1 MRSAIAVCLLL
12 LGMTGCEARPKD
24 WTAYVLPDPDR
35 PQGSVLVRGMQTLPA
50 CRRAAIDVMVRLGG
64 SDVGIYE
71 CGYDC
76 HYSKR
81 YRTLI
86 CKEMRT

>member
-1 MRSAIAVCLLL
+1 MRPASLAIVLTLLA
-12 LGMTGCEARPKD
+12 GCDRRPKD

-35 PQGSVLVRGMQTLPA
+35 TESAVYVGGLKDLPS

-64 SDVGIYE
+64 ADVGIFE

-76 HYSKR
+76 HYSSA

-86 CKEMRT
+86 CKAMRS